1 MDPQLKPYSIS
12 LEITFLQIFSA
23 TSWCSS
29 ISEKDIISLLE
40 LPSEMELSL

>member
-12 LEITFLQIFSA
+12 LEKFHFQIFSA
-23 TSWCSS
+23 TSWCLS
-29 ISEKDIISLLE
+29 ISEKDISSLLE